1 MIKHRYSAAKK
12 MSAVKCN
19 HCSHATQVGPPP
31 QGKNFILCQCNTLL
45 TVPVTAKAATCPK
58 YLQFFFLL
66 YYVYLCIYIIYI
78 YCILMIFFTDK
89 IAKKH

>member
-58 YLQFFFLL
+58 YLQFFF
-66 YYVYLCIYIIYI
+66 YYIMYTYVFILFIYIVY
-78 YCILMIFFTDK
+78 
-89 IAKKH
+89 